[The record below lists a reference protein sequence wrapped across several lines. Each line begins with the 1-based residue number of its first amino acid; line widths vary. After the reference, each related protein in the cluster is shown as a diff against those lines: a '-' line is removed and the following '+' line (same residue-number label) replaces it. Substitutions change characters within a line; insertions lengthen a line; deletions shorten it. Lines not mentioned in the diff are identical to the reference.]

1 MNFKKLL
8 LLLILIVFNSLNVL
22 MAFKANQ
29 DSLSHE
35 IKIKSLIYDAG
46 MVKPGKKV
54 KAIFTVEN
62 KGTKVLKILRLT
74 PTCGCTVAE
83 YNKVIQPGQE
93 GQIFATMST
102 LKYRG
107 KIDKTIIVVFND
119 PQRSEVILHIK
130 CDIMGVRLLPVNRT
144 YFNASKGVKTTKE
157 LTLAT
162 IGEDSLTV
170 FVRSSHPNIETQLV
184 KLENEI
190 ITMNESDY
198 WEQYKLYIT
207 ISDKF
212 PEGRFSESVTLV
224 TNSQYDPSI
233 KITVAGVV
241 NPAII
246 VTPRSVRMQKNQE
259 GKMLPRFVTVTQRVG
274 KGFKIKK
281 IISSLSQLNI
291 TYAETK
297 KDEQYKLE
305 LEWTDH
311 NTKGTFK
318 GDVTI
323 YTNDSRNPVLN
334 IPVYIII

>member
-1 MNFKKLL
+1 MNFKKTL
-8 LLLILIVFNSLNVL
+8 LLLIFIVFNSLNVL
-22 MAFKANQ
+22 MAFKANK

-46 MVKPGKKV
+46 IVKPGKKV

-93 GQIFATMST
+93 GQIFATMNT

-170 FVRSSHPNIETQLV
+170 FVRPSHPNIETQLV

-198 WEQYKLYIT
+198 WEQYKLSIT

-212 PEGRFSESVTLV
+212 PEGRFSETVTLV

-241 NPAII
+241 NPAIV
-246 VTPRSVRMQKNQE
+246 VTPSSVRMQKDKK

-274 KGFKIKK
+274 EGFKIKE
-281 IISSLSQLNI
+281 IISSLSQLKI
-291 TYAETK
+291 TYIESK
-297 KDEQYKLE
+297 INEQYKLKF
-305 LEWTDH
+305 EWTDP
-311 NTKGTFK
+311 NAKGTFE

-334 IPVYIII
+334 IPFYIII